1 MKSSSNPRSRGL
13 NVPAVFSRV
22 ANLTRVQY
30 AGAILVHRAANK
42 VDKSADFCPQMG
54 NEHPQRAGKNASQA
68 KFAILEKKDC
78 SSPSHKEGQKQ
89 WIGTASCPAP

>member
-1 MKSSSNPRSRGL
+1 MSR
-13 NVPAVFSRV
+13 PFFSRV

-30 AGAILVHRAANK
+30 AGAILVHRVANK

-68 KFAILEKKDC
+68 KFAILVFLAYGHGRARGVEPQGLTDPPMMGWDTRKLRAL
-78 SSPSHKEGQKQ
+78 
-89 WIGTASCPAP
+89 WLL